1 MKPYVDHVLC
11 ILPFEPAE
19 LQRLGGP
26 PGTFVGHRLT
36 GDAGVLAA
44 AAAQAMPRDLS
55 PDREKTLL
63 LLPGS
68 RRGEVSRLI
77 GPFGETAAILERAD
91 TGFGS
96 FCRPSRML
104 PIWCGLPSR
113 GWEQKPEIVT
123 DAAGKWQAFGEA
135 DAALAASGTVSLE
148 LALAGVPL
156 VSCYK
161 LDPFARAIQKFITIW
176 SASLPNLIADR
187 TIVTEV
193 YNQYVW
199 PQWLARHMEG
209 LFCDTS
215 LRRWQ
220 KDGFLEVSRRM
231 ATDRPSG
238 EIAAGVVMREIEG
251 NRGIGE

>member
-1 MKPYVDHVLC
+1 
-11 ILPFEPAE
+11 
-19 LQRLGGP
+19 
-26 PGTFVGHRLT
+26 
-36 GDAGVLAA
+36 
-44 AAAQAMPRDLS
+44 
-55 PDREKTLL
+55 
-63 LLPGS
+63 
-68 RRGEVSRLI
+68 
-77 GPFGETAAILERAD
+77 
-91 TGFGS
+91 
-96 FCRPSRML
+96 ML
-104 PIWCGLPSR
+104 PTVPHVADLVRSSVSS
-113 GWEQKPEIVT
+113 WEQKPEIVT

-156 VSCYK
+156 VSCYR
-161 LDPFARAIQKFITIW
+161 LDPFARAIQRFITIW

-209 LFCDTS
+209 LFSDTS

-231 ATDRPSG
+231 ATERPSG